1 MLNIKT
7 LNRFKVAPSNS
18 KEIKFNL
25 FAPLLKISSKERYK
39 TEFLVYEDDE
49 FIVNLQGIKLTQ
61 IHKDILDI
69 ALYFGKDYKKNE
81 LIGKTIS
88 LYEIQ
93 KKLNYKKK
101 NNNRWI
107 ERKLEELKRTNIQ
120 IIRKKDKAKLE
131 FSILRAILIDPSIN
145 QYAIL
150 FEELY
155 LLFFENFV
163 SINYKPLLQDILN
176 LENGVTKA
184 VIRYFLTFREHQINV
199 DKLLKK
205 VGIQG
210 DERNLRKHRKTLLNE
225 LNKVKNIFGIEII
238 EGKNLKDSVI
248 RYKKPQEVK
257 FYYPHTE

>member
-7 LNRFKVAPSNS
+7 LNRFRVAPSNS

-81 LIGKTIS
+81 SIGKTIS

-93 KKLNYKKK
+93 KKLNYEKK
-101 NNNRWI
+101 NNNKWI

-163 SINYKPLLQDILN
+163 SINYKPLLQDILS
-176 LENGVTKA
+176 LEHAVTKA
-184 VIRYFLTFREHQINV
+184 SIRYLLTFKEHQINV
-199 DKLLKK
+199 DKLLNKIGV
-205 VGIQG
+205 VGTQRTI
-210 DERNLRKHRKTLLNE
+210 ERHRKKLLQE
-225 LNKVKNIFGIEII
+225 LEEKGYKFGIEII
-238 EGKNLKDSVI
+238 KGKNLKDSVI